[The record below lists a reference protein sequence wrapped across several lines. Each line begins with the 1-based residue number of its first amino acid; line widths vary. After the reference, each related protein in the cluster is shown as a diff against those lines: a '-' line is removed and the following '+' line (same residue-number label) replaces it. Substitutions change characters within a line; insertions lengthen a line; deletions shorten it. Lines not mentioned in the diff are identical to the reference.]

1 MEWLLQTLAGYAD
14 RQAMVRGERSI
25 TYADLLASCRSW
37 SGRIREHGIQP
48 GEVVS
53 LEGDYSPSACG
64 AMLAL
69 LANRNVIV
77 PLSASVRHRRDEL
90 AEIAQVDRSIV
101 FDGGPEAAVRTL
113 ARSGHAGLLD
123 TFIKEEKPGLVLFT
137 SGTTGRPKA
146 ILHDFAAFLERYKA
160 PRDTLRTL
168 TFLLFDH
175 IGGINTMFHTFANGG
190 TIIAPDSRTAP
201 AICALIERHRI
212 ELLPASPSFLNLLL
226 LSGVHRDYDLSSL
239 RIITYGTEV
248 MPDATLNAAR
258 LAFPEAQ
265 LRQTYGLSEL
275 GILRAKSRASGSPWL
290 RIGGEGIETRIV
302 DGVLHIRSG
311 TAMRGYLNAPNPFD
325 EEGWFDTQDEVLEDG
340 GYIRIL
346 GRRSEVINVGG
357 RKVYPVEVE
366 DVLLQMPEV
375 ADAAVRGEPN
385 PLLGSI
391 VAAAVNVQEPLEPSE
406 LKARIRS
413 FCRGKLEE
421 YQIPVK
427 IEIRQ
432 GELYTDRYKKI
443 RKEQLPGR

>member
-1 MEWLLQTLAGYAD
+1 MEWLLRAMSGYAN
-14 RQAMVRGERSI
+14 RQAMVHGERAF
-25 TYADLLASCRSW
+25 TYADLLERYQAW
-37 SGRIREHGIQP
+37 SGAIREHGIRP

-53 LEGDYSPSACG
+53 LEGDYSPSVCG
-64 AMLAL
+64 AILAL
-69 LANRNVIV
+69 LSNRNIIV
-77 PLSASVRHRRDEL
+77 PMSAGVRHRRDEL
-90 AEIAQVDRSIV
+90 ADIAQVDRSLD
-101 FDGGPEAAVRTL
+101 FDGPDAVIRTH
-113 ARSGHAGLLD
+113 ARSGHSGLLEH
-123 TFIKEEKPGLVLFT
+123 FIAEEKPGLVLFT

-146 ILHDFAAFLERYKA
+146 ILHDVAAFLERYKT

-175 IGGINTMFHTFANGG
+175 IGGLNTMFHTLANGG

-226 LSGVHRDYDLSSL
+226 MSGVYRNYDLSSL

-248 MPDATLNAAR
+248 MPDSTLQAAQR
-258 LAFPEAQ
+258 AFPEIQ

-290 RIGGEGIETRIV
+290 RIGGEGVETRIV
-302 DGVLHIRSG
+302 DGMLHIRSG
-311 TAMRGYLNAPNPFD
+311 TAMRGYLNAPHPFD
-325 EEGWFDTQDEVLEDG
+325 EEGWFNTQDEVLADG
-340 GYIRIL
+340 EYIRIL

-385 PLLGSI
+385 PLMGSI
-391 VAAAVNVQEPLEPSE
+391 VIASVNLHEPFDPDV

-413 FCRGKLEE
+413 FCRGKLED

-432 GELYTDRYKKI
+432 GELYTERYKKI
-443 RKEQLPGR
+443 RREQLPSG